1 MKVYL
6 VSFIFVF
13 SLMVT
18 LQMPAGAGIRM
29 KIGSLHGRERE
40 ENKLSERD
48 YYNILLR
55 IRIKG
60 KVSKTE
66 NYIKLSFHF

>member
-29 KIGSLHGRERE
+29 KIGSLHGMAERGEQTFRER
-40 ENKLSERD
+40 
-48 YYNILLR
+48 LLQHSTTNPHKR
-55 IRIKG
+55 EG
-60 KVSKTE
+60 V
-66 NYIKLSFHF
+66 